1 MIFMEN
7 VFFDTWESLLR
18 TALIA
23 LLCYLSLLFM
33 LRIVG
38 SRTLSQ
44 LNAFDLIV
52 TVALGSTLATAI
64 LTKNVP
70 LADGLLGFA
79 MLIGLQWSISKLSIR
94 FKAFQNVIKTE
105 PKLLYFKG
113 KYLEKALRQ
122 CSISK
127 EEILQV
133 IRATGAARL
142 EEADAVVLET
152 NGKFSVIKKS
162 KEDDKSAL
170 KDVEGFAHYN

>member
-1 MIFMEN
+1 MEN
-7 VFFDTWESLLR
+7 LFFDTWESLGR

-23 LLCYLSLLFM
+23 LFGYLSLLIM

-52 TVALGSTLATAI
+52 TVALGSTLASAI
-64 LTKNVP
+64 LTKNVS
-70 LADGLLGFA
+70 LADGILGLA

-94 FKAFQNVIKTE
+94 FKAFQNVINTE

-113 KYLEKALRQ
+113 KYLEKALNQ
-122 CSISK
+122 CRISK
-127 EEILQV
+127 EEISQV

-152 NGKFSVIKKS
+152 NGKFSVIKQNEK
-162 KEDDKSAL
+162 DGQSAL
-170 KDVEGFAHYN
+170 KNVEGFPPHS

>member
-1 MIFMEN
+1 MEKL
-7 VFFDTWESLLR
+7 FFDTWESLIR

-23 LLCYLSLLFM
+23 LLSYLSLLLM

-70 LADGLLGFA
+70 LADGVLGLA

-94 FKAFQNVIKTE
+94 FKAFENVIKTE

-113 KYLEKALRQ
+113 EYLEKTLKQ
-122 CSISK
+122 CNISK
-127 EEILQV
+127 EEISQV

-142 EEADAVVLET
+142 EDADAVVLET

-162 KEDDKSAL
+162 EGDGRSAL
-170 KDVEGFAHYN
+170 KNVEGFAAHD

>member
-1 MIFMEN
+1 MEN
-7 VFFDTWESLLR
+7 LFFDTWESLGR

-23 LLCYLSLLFM
+23 LLSYLSLLIM

-52 TVALGSTLATAI
+52 TVALGSTLASAI

-70 LADGLLGFA
+70 LADGVLGLA

-94 FKAFQNVIKTE
+94 FKTFQNVIKTE
-105 PKLLYFKG
+105 PRLLYFKG
-113 KYLEKALRQ
+113 KYLEKALKQ
-122 CSISK
+122 CRISK

-133 IRATGAARL
+133 IRATGAAQL

-152 NGKFSVIKKS
+152 NGKFSVIKKN
-162 KEDDKSAL
+162 EANGRSAL
-170 KDVEGFAHYN
+170 KNVEGFAAQS